1 VSNRWLYILPLL
13 MLVIMGGF
21 FAYALTQGRNPTDI
35 GAPLVGQKAP
45 SIDLPPL
52 HEGGPRLATGD
63 WQGKVTV
70 VNFFASWCAPCL
82 VEHPLFLRLK
92 GEGVHLHGINYRNK
106 PEEAKAWLARLG
118 DPYERIGADQEG
130 KAGVEFG
137 ISGVPETL
145 VIDKGGIVR
154 LHLRRPLTPDD
165 VNKTLLPL
173 VKELSR

>member
-1 VSNRWLYILPLL
+1 MSNRWLFVLPLL
-13 MLVIMGGF
+13 MLVIMAGF
-21 FAYALTQGRNPTDI
+21 FAYALTQNRNPGDI
-35 GAPLVGQKAP
+35 GAPLVGHKAP
-45 SIDLPPL
+45 VIELAPL
-52 HEGGPRLATGD
+52 HEGGARLTSSD

-92 GEGVHLHGINYRNK
+92 SEGVRLHGINYRNK

-118 DPYERIGADQEG
+118 DPYERIGVDPEG

-145 VIDKGGIVR
+145 VIDRAGIVR
-154 LHLRRPLTPDD
+154 LHLRRPITADD
-165 VNKTLLPL
+165 VNGTILPM
-173 VKELSR
+173 VRELSK

>member
-1 VSNRWLYILPLL
+1 VSNRWLYVLPLL
-13 MLVIMGGF
+13 MLVVMAGF
-21 FAYALTQGRNPTDI
+21 FAYALTRNANPADI
-35 GAPLVGQKAP
+35 GEPLVGHTAP
-45 SIDLPPL
+45 TVDLPPL
-52 HEGGPRLATGD
+52 EAGGPRLASAD

-82 VEHPLFLRLK
+82 MEHPLFLRLK
-92 GEGVHLHGINYRNK
+92 GEGVRLQGINYRNK
-106 PEEAKAWLARLG
+106 PDEAKAWLARLG
-118 DPYERIGADQEG
+118 NPYERIGSDIDG

-154 LHLRRPLTPDD
+154 LHLRRALTADD

-173 VKELSR
+173 LRELAK